1 MIELPSKPSKTR
13 QPDLNDRL
21 VFNYIKK
28 QNEPISYHNIQ
39 KSNIVSTGVLQATIE
54 RLVNPNSNFRIYK
67 GKSISKQNDRFIK
80 VYSVDPSKVSDL
92 QFPYLS
98 ELVEIHNNIV
108 GGNVFEIENN
118 FFLPLK
124 MDEQT
129 TQILMEL
136 VEISPNHKS
145 IGDLFSKAIMKYLE
159 EGVSK
164 GLIKKARQNVE
175 ENRN

>member
-1 MIELPSKPSKTR
+1 MPSKPSKTR

-28 QNEPISYHNIQ
+28 QIEPISYHNIQ
-39 KSNIVSTGVLQATIE
+39 KSKIVSPGVLQATVD
-54 RLVNPNSNFRIYK
+54 RLIIPDSNLRIYE
-67 GKSISKQNDRFIK
+67 GKEISKQKDRLIRVF
-80 VYSVDPSKVSDL
+80 SANPSKVSDL
-92 QFPYLS
+92 NLPNLS
-98 ELVEIHNNIV
+98 ELIKIYKNVI
-108 GGNVFEIENN
+108 GGNVFGVENN

-129 TQILMEL
+129 TQILMKL
-136 VEISPNHKS
+136 VEISPNHES
-145 IGDLFSKAIMKYLE
+145 IGELFSKAIMKYLE

-164 GLIKKARQNVE
+164 ALIKQARQNVE